1 MKRTILGNRILQRI
15 PKDCKNKSKAVRNA
29 TALKSF
35 KRSMLISFY
44 DGLHGDACAAYG

>member
-1 MKRTILGNRILQRI
+1 MKKILENRILQRI

-35 KRSMLISFY
+35 KQSKLISFY
-44 DGLHGDACAAYG
+44 GGLHDDACAACG